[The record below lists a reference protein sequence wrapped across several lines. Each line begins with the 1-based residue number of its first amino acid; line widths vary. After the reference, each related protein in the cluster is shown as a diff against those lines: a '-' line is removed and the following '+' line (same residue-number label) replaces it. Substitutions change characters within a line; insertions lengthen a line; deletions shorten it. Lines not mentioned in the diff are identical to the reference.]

1 MTSIRKAKKQMKKA
15 RPYWESQGYRFG
27 RKAKILFFPRGYYL
41 WYSFVDMD
49 GRIQKL
55 SYSDKVKKKQKKQSL
70 VPCFFLVFTFSFL
83 GYSLS
88 EPRAFVAS

>member
-15 RPYWESQGYRFG
+15 RPYLESQGYRFG

-49 GRIQKL
+49 G
-55 SYSDKVKKKQKKQSL
+55 
-70 VPCFFLVFTFSFL
+70 
-83 GYSLS
+83 
-88 EPRAFVAS
+88 

>member
-15 RPYWESQGYRFG
+15 RTYWESQGYRFR

-49 GRIQKL
+49 GRIQNHFPIRIK
-55 SYSDKVKKKQKKQSL
+55 SRRKRGKHEKKIL
-70 VPCFFLVFTFSFL
+70 
-83 GYSLS
+83 
-88 EPRAFVAS
+88 

>member
-27 RKAKILFFPRGYYL
+27 RKSKILFFPRGYYL

-49 GRIQKL
+49 GRIQNHFPIRIK
-55 SYSDKVKKKQKKQSL
+55 SKRNRKS
-70 VPCFFLVFTFSFL
+70 
-83 GYSLS
+83 
-88 EPRAFVAS
+88 RA